1 MSFWSLVKRGIV
13 YYWRWHIGLLLGVAI
28 TSAVVS
34 GSLIVGDSVRA
45 TLKRQN
51 DVRLG
56 KADVALVGG
65 DRFFTSGLVEK
76 LSGGPST
83 RAGVL
88 VLRGTVTTASG
99 GQRINKVNVLGVTPE
114 FWKTGLEGTGADLPG
129 GVLIND
135 PLASTYGIA
144 QGETVIIRVEKPG
157 ALSRDAPLS
166 GSKEDLVTL
175 RDEVK
180 AIVAAD
186 NGGDFSLRA
195 EQLPPLN
202 VFVPL
207 AQLQE
212 LVEEQGRVNLMLGT
226 APETTAEYPQKT
238 FDGLL
243 AEVDDNWQ
251 LADAE
256 VALELVE
263 DGKTWNLNSSR
274 IFVDPAIEK
283 ATMDVVKDAQPVAT
297 YLVNR
302 IESGDNVT
310 PYSMVTA
317 LPRGYR
323 DVLPADMAEDE
334 AVISQ
339 WLADDLGIGLGDSLT
354 LHYFVLDDGRSL
366 KEAPTTFTVKA
377 VLPMTHP
384 AINGTWTPEF
394 PGVSDEDNCSEW
406 DPGYEVD
413 FNQIREKDEVYWDT
427 YKSTPKV
434 FIAIEKGR
442 EIWANRFGNVTGVRF
457 SAENLDEAAFL
468 AKLKGELTVASF
480 GLNLVNQVDR
490 SAPAVARAL
499 PLEQYFL
506 AFGFFLILTAL
517 ILAALLFL
525 FSIENRSAQIGVL
538 SAVGIPAKMVRK
550 LFIVEGV
557 GIAVLGAAVGLF
569 GGVAYTQFILGQLSG
584 DWSGAVS
591 GLKFHFSLNPMSLI
605 YAYVGTVAMAWLTV
619 YLASRRILKTQP
631 KDLLAGVQVQSKPW
645 GRGTQRIVWGS
656 AIVCGIATVL
666 GMGFTALSTDAMV
679 GAWFFGGAALLILG
693 LLITW
698 SLMKRAGSKS
708 AADGHV
714 SIWQMGMRNAVRKP
728 GRSLAIAG
736 VLAAGIFMIT
746 VVNLFRQ
753 DANRDARDR
762 SAGTGGFAFVGESSL
777 PVYEDLNSDEGREA
791 YAIEEKEM
799 AGASVVPFRVQ
810 EGDEASCLNLN
821 HAQIPAVAGVDP
833 AGLASREAFSFK
845 AVSSFVTVAEGASA
859 WTILDAKLEGGAVP
873 AVMDANSAMYALKVK
888 LGDTIPYV
896 DGKGK
901 TVPIK
906 LVGTLNNALL
916 QGKVVIS
923 EENFINHFPDA
934 AGYRYFLVDAEP
946 DREDALAAML
956 TKQLGLR
963 GLALTSAAARLA
975 QFNAVQ
981 NTYIGIFS
989 TLGAF
994 ALVLSTVG
1002 LGILVARNVLERRAE
1017 FGTLQAIGFGKP
1029 ALRCI
1034 VLGEHW
1040 FLLLAGLAIG
1050 LLSAVIAVFPM
1061 LGGGPTGVP
1070 FGLIGFLAGGILV
1083 GGLAFCWLA
1092 ASAALRLP
1100 LLEAIRKE

>member
-1 MSFWSLVKRGIV
+1 MSFWNLVKRGIV
-13 YYWRWHIGLLLGVAI
+13 YYWRWHLGLLAGVAI
-28 TSAVVS
+28 TSAIVS

-51 DVRLG
+51 ELRLG

-65 DRFFTSGLVEK
+65 DRFFTSALVDS
-76 LSGGPST
+76 LAAPNSL
-83 RAGVL
+83 RAGIVA
-88 VLRGTVTTASG
+88 LRGTVTTASG
-99 GQRINKVNVLGVTPE
+99 GQRINNVNILGVTPE
-114 FWKTGLEGTGADLPG
+114 FWKTGLDQDRSNIPG
-129 GVLIND
+129 GVMINE
-135 PLASTYGIA
+135 PLASAYGITKGA
-144 QGETVIIRVEKPG
+144 TIIVRVEKPG

-186 NGGDFSLRA
+186 SGGNFSLRA

-212 LVEEQGRVNLMLGT
+212 LVEEQGHLNLMLGT
-226 APETTAEYPQKT
+226 LPSASNMDTVEASLQE
-238 FDGLL
+238 
-243 AEVDDNWQ
+243 NWQ

-256 VALELVE
+256 VALEPVE
-263 DGKTWNLNSSR
+263 DGKTWNLTSSR

-283 ATMDVVKDAQPVAT
+283 ATMNVVADAQPVTT

-302 IESGDNVT
+302 IESGENVT

-323 DVLPADMAEDE
+323 EVLPADMTDDE

-339 WLADDLGIGLGDSLT
+339 WLADDLGIGPGDSLT
-354 LHYFVLDDGRSL
+354 LHYFVLDDGRAL

-384 AINGTWTPEF
+384 AINGSWTPEF
-394 PGVSDEDNCSEW
+394 PGVSDEDNCSDW

-413 FNQIREKDEVYWDT
+413 FNQIREKDEDYWDT
-427 YKSTPKV
+427 YRSTPKV
-434 FIAIEKGR
+434 FIAMEKGR
-442 EIWANRFGNVTGVRF
+442 EMWANRFGNVTGIRF

-480 GLNLVNQVDR
+480 GLNLVNVR
-490 SAPAVARAL
+490 EGAVQAVTKAL

-538 SAVGIPAKMVRK
+538 SAVGIPAKIVRK

-557 GIAVLGAAVGLF
+557 GIAIVGAAVGLF
-569 GGVAYTQFILGQLSG
+569 GGVAYTKVILGQLSG

-591 GLKFHFSLNPMSLI
+591 GLKFHFALNPMSLV
-605 YAYVGTVAMAWLTV
+605 YAYVGTVIMAWLTV
-619 YLASRRILKTQP
+619 FLASRRILKTQP
-631 KDLLAGVQVQSKPW
+631 KDLLAGIQVQAKPW
-645 GRGTQRIVWGS
+645 SRRTQRIVWGS
-656 AIVCGIATVL
+656 AIFCGLATVL
-666 GMGFTALSTDAMV
+666 GMGFTAMSTDAMV
-679 GAWFFGGAALLILG
+679 GAWFFGGAALLVLG

-698 SLMKRAGSKS
+698 SLLKRAGSKS
-708 AADGHV
+708 APDGHV

-777 PVYEDLNSDEGREA
+777 PVYEDLNSAAGREA

-799 AGASVVPFRVQ
+799 EGASVVQFRVQ

-821 HAQIPAVAGVDP
+821 HAQLPAIAGVNP
-833 AGLASREAFSFK
+833 ADLASRNAFSFK
-845 AVSSFVTVAEGASA
+845 SVASLVSVKDGTSP
-859 WTILDAKLEGGAVP
+859 WTILNAELEGGAIP

-896 DGKGK
+896 DGKGN

-916 QGKVVIS
+916 QGKVMIS
-923 EENFINHFPDA
+923 ESNFRDHFET
-934 AGYRYFLVDAEP
+934 AGYRYFLIDAEP
-946 DREDALAAML
+946 AREKELAATL

-963 GLALTSAAARLA
+963 GLSLTPAAARLA

-1017 FGTLQAIGFGKP
+1017 FGTLQAIGFRKP
-1029 ALRCI
+1029 ALRRI

-1040 FLLLAGLAIG
+1040 FLLLAGLVIG

-1061 LGGGPTGVP
+1061 LGGGSTGVP
-1070 FGLIGFLAGGILV
+1070 FALIGFLAGGILV

-1092 ASAALRLP
+1092 ASAALRMP
-1100 LLEAIRKE
+1100 LLEAIRRE

>member
-1 MSFWSLVKRGIV
+1 MSFWNLVKRGIV
-13 YYWRWHIGLLLGVAI
+13 YYWRWHLGLLVGVAI
-28 TSAVVS
+28 TSAIVS

-51 DVRLG
+51 ELRLG

-65 DRFFTSGLVEK
+65 DRFFTSALVDS
-76 LSGGPST
+76 LAAPNSL
-83 RAGVL
+83 RAGIVA
-88 VLRGTVTTASG
+88 LRGTVTTASG
-99 GQRINKVNVLGVTPE
+99 GQRINNVNILGVTPE
-114 FWKTGLEGTGADLPG
+114 FWKTGLDQDRSNIPG
-129 GVLIND
+129 GVMINE
-135 PLASTYGIA
+135 PLASAYGITKGA
-144 QGETVIIRVEKPG
+144 TIIVRVEKPG

-186 NGGDFSLRA
+186 SGGNFSLRA

-212 LVEEQGRVNLMLGT
+212 LVEEQGHLNLMLGT
-226 APETTAEYPQKT
+226 LPSASNMDTVEASLQE
-238 FDGLL
+238 
-243 AEVDDNWQ
+243 NWQ

-256 VALELVE
+256 VALEPVE
-263 DGKTWNLNSSR
+263 DGKTWNLTSSR

-283 ATMDVVKDAQPVAT
+283 ATMNVVADAQPVTT

-302 IESGDNVT
+302 IESGENVT

-323 DVLPADMAEDE
+323 EVLPADMTDDE

-339 WLADDLGIGLGDSLT
+339 WLADDLGIGPGDSLT
-354 LHYFVLDDGRSL
+354 LHYFVLDDGRAL

-384 AINGTWTPEF
+384 AINGSWTPEF
-394 PGVSDEDNCSEW
+394 PGVSDEDNCSDW

-413 FNQIREKDEVYWDT
+413 FNQIREKDEDYWDT
-427 YKSTPKV
+427 YRSTPKV
-434 FIAIEKGR
+434 FIAMEKGR
-442 EIWANRFGNVTGVRF
+442 EMWANRFGNVTGIRF

-480 GLNLVNQVDR
+480 GLNLVNVR
-490 SAPAVARAL
+490 EGAVQAVTKAL

-538 SAVGIPAKMVRK
+538 SAVGIPAKTVRK

-557 GIAVLGAAVGLF
+557 GIAIVGAAVGLF
-569 GGVAYTQFILGQLSG
+569 GGVAYTKVILGQLSG

-591 GLKFHFSLNPMSLI
+591 GLKFHFALNPMSLV
-605 YAYVGTVAMAWLTV
+605 YAYVGTVIMAWLTV
-619 YLASRRILKTQP
+619 FLASRRILKTQP
-631 KDLLAGVQVQSKPW
+631 KDLLAGIQVQAKPW
-645 GRGTQRIVWGS
+645 SRRTQRIVWGC
-656 AIVCGIATVL
+656 AIFCGLATVL
-666 GMGFTALSTDAMV
+666 GMGFTAMSTDTMV
-679 GAWFFGGAALLILG
+679 GAWFFGGAALLVLG

-698 SLMKRAGSKS
+698 SLLKRAGSKS
-708 AADGHV
+708 APDGHV

-777 PVYEDLNSDEGREA
+777 PVYEDLNSAAGREA

-799 AGASVVPFRVQ
+799 EGASVVQFRVQ

-821 HAQIPAVAGVDP
+821 HAQLPAIAGVNP
-833 AGLASREAFSFK
+833 ADLASRNAFSFK
-845 AVSSFVTVAEGASA
+845 SVASLVSVKDGTSP
-859 WTILDAKLEGGAVP
+859 WTILNAELEGGAIP

-896 DGKGK
+896 DGKGN

-923 EENFINHFPDA
+923 ESNFRDHFDT
-934 AGYRYFLVDAEP
+934 AGYRYFLIDAEP
-946 DREDALAAML
+946 AREKELAATL

-963 GLALTSAAARLA
+963 GLSLTPAAARLA

-1017 FGTLQAIGFGKP
+1017 FGTLQAIGFRKP
-1029 ALRCI
+1029 ALRRI

-1040 FLLLAGLAIG
+1040 FLLLAGLVIG

-1061 LGGGPTGVP
+1061 LGGGSTGVP
-1070 FGLIGFLAGGILV
+1070 FALIGFLAGGILV

-1092 ASAALRLP
+1092 ASAALRMP
-1100 LLEAIRKE
+1100 LLEAIRRE

>member
-1 MSFWSLVKRGIV
+1 MKRGIV

-28 TSAVVS
+28 TSAIVS

-51 DVRLG
+51 DERLG

-65 DRFFTSGLVEK
+65 DRFFTSGLVQK
-76 LSGGPST
+76 LSDGNSL

-99 GQRINKVNVLGVTPE
+99 GQRINNVNVLGVTPE
-114 FWKTGLEGTGADLPG
+114 FWKTGLEGTGADLPS

-144 QGETVIIRVEKPG
+144 KGETIIIRVEKPG

-212 LVEEQGRVNLMLGT
+212 LVEEQDRVNLMLGT
-226 APETTAEYPQKT
+226 MSDAAGMDSMQVELQE
-238 FDGLL
+238 
-243 AEVDDNWQ
+243 NWR

-256 VALELVE
+256 VALEPVE
-263 DGKTWNLNSSR
+263 DSKTWNLTSSR

-323 DVLPADMAEDE
+323 DVLPADMADDE

-339 WLADDLGIGLGDSLT
+339 WLADDLGIGPGDSLT

-366 KEAPTTFTVKA
+366 KEAPSTFTVKA

-384 AINGTWTPEF
+384 AINGSWTPEF
-394 PGVSDEDNCSEW
+394 PGVSDEDNCSDW

-413 FNQIREKDEVYWDT
+413 FNQIREKDEDYWDT

-434 FIAIEKGR
+434 FIAMEKGR
-442 EIWANRFGNVTGVRF
+442 EMWANRFGNVTGIRF

-480 GLNLVNQVDR
+480 GLNLVNMRQG
-490 SAPAVARAL
+490 AEQAVAKAL

-538 SAVGIPAKMVRK
+538 SAVGIPAKMVRN

-569 GGVAYTQFILGQLSG
+569 GGVAYTKFILGQLSG

-645 GRGTQRIVWGS
+645 SRRTQRIVWGS
-656 AIVCGIATVL
+656 AIFCGIATVL

-736 VLAAGIFMIT
+736 VLAAGIFMVT

-777 PVYEDLNSDEGREA
+777 AIYEDLNSAAGREA
-791 YAIEEKEM
+791 YAIEEQEM

-845 AVSSFVTVAEGASA
+845 AVSSLVTVADGASP
-859 WTILDAKLEGGAVP
+859 WTILDAKLEDGAVP

-896 DGKGK
+896 DGKGN

-923 EENFINHFPDA
+923 EGNFIDHFPDA
-934 AGYRYFLVDAEP
+934 AGYRYFLIDAEP
-946 DREDALAAML
+946 DKEEALGAML
-956 TKQLGLR
+956 TRQLGLR

-1017 FGTLQAIGFGKP
+1017 FGTLQAIGFRKL
-1029 ALRCI
+1029 ALRRI

-1061 LGGGPTGVP
+1061 LGGGTTGVP

-1092 ASAALRLP
+1092 ASAALRMP